1 MELWKLAGLGIHVA
15 QAAVKRSPFADEVL
29 SQLAEAER
37 VAVRAIRQHLLE
49 LDPPQLPETDSP
61 DAAEEHRPELPTDVL
76 RTLLD
81 RSMYTSPDDSRTT
94 LYLDLLGALVPD
106 EARILAALSDGSAY
120 PVIHIAEP
128 GVGGGSTLVLTN
140 ASTVGRASGVSLPQH
155 TPLYLTRMQQAGL
168 VAIGPEGTGMYDE
181 YEILLTDAAVSLALA
196 RARRG
201 MRSARVIR
209 RTVRITDLGQ
219 ELWEAAK

>member
-1 MELWKLAGLGIHVA
+1 MKLAGLWFRVA
-15 QAAVKRSPFADEVL
+15 GAAVKRAPFADEIL
-29 SQLAEAER
+29 GQLAEAER
-37 VAVRAIRQHLLE
+37 LAVRAIRQHLIN
-49 LDPPQLPETDSP
+49 LDPPPLPVVETQE
-61 DAAEEHRPELPTDVL
+61 AADDHRPETPTELL
-76 RTLLD
+76 RALLD

-94 LYLDLLGALVPD
+94 LYLDLLEDLVPD

-128 GVGGGSTLVLTN
+128 GAGGGSTMVLTN

-155 TPLYLTRMQQAGL
+155 TPLYLTRMLQSGL
-168 VAIGPEGTGMYDE
+168 VTIGPEGTSMYDE
-181 YEILLTDAAVSLALA
+181 YEILLTDSAVNLALA

-209 RTVRITDLGQ
+209 RTVRISELGQ
-219 ELWEAAK
+219 DLWEAAK